1 VPHWIVDARNVVGTR
16 PDGWWRDLPA
26 AVARLLDEI
35 VRWHDEAGEEV
46 LVVVDGH
53 PTARVPEG
61 RSYGVDVRYAHSRA
75 RDAADDEIVRIVAAR
90 PAPGDTTVVTSDR
103 ALRDRVTGLGAGTEG
118 AGRFLDR
125 IAAVEG
131 RRRDRAVLG
140 HFGIDESALLGR
152 GGEARVFALD
162 ADRVL
167 RLPHPGVGA
176 DALDERRRLL
186 AAIAAPGW
194 RVALPEVL
202 EHREVEGR
210 LVVIERRLPGRD
222 ALAAL
227 GERGRDREALVRDH
241 LDVARAV
248 AELPCPADRF
258 GELTGPHRI
267 EAASVRE
274 WAEARL
280 VASLATGGGA
290 FAGLDPAA
298 VTRDLLA
305 ALPQPEPAGPV
316 LVHLDAFL
324 GNMLAVGDRVSALLD
339 FGPMTI
345 GGPPDLD
352 AVVAVAYL
360 APEITPTA
368 GEDDRRVAR
377 DWAAEAG
384 LAGALEPAERWI
396 ASYWTR
402 APDDERLRRWCAR
415 ILLAGPR
422 AR

>member
-1 VPHWIVDARNVVGTR
+1 
-16 PDGWWRDLPA
+16 
-26 AVARLLDEI
+26 VARLLDEI
-35 VRWHDEAGEEV
+35 VRWRDEAREDV

-61 RSYGVDVRYAHSRA
+61 RTYGVDVRYAHSRA

-90 PAPGDTTVVTSDR
+90 AAPGDTTVVTSDR
-103 ALRDRVTGLGAGTEG
+103 ALRDQVVALGAGIEG

-125 IAAVEG
+125 LAAVG
-131 RRRDRAVLG
+131 SRRRDRAVLDR
-140 HFGIDESALLGR
+140 FGVDESALLGR
-152 GGEARVFALD
+152 GGEARVFALG

-167 RLPHPGVGA
+167 RLPHPGVAAA
-176 DALDERRRLL
+176 DLENRRRLL
-186 AAIAAPGW
+186 AEIASPGW

-248 AELPCPADRF
+248 AELPCPTDRF
-258 GELTGPHRI
+258 GEVIGAHRI
-267 EAASVRE
+267 VAGTFGE

-280 VASLATGGGA
+280 AASLATGGAA
-290 FAGLDPAA
+290 FAGLDPEAL
-298 VTRDLLA
+298 TRDLLA
-305 ALPQPEPAGPV
+305 ALPQPEPARPA
-316 LVHLDAFL
+316 LVHLDVFL
-324 GNMLAVGDRVSALLD
+324 GNMLAAGDRISALLD

-345 GGPPDLD
+345 GGLPDLD
-352 AVVAVAYL
+352 AVVAAAYL
-360 APEITPTA
+360 APDITPTA
-368 GEDDRRVAR
+368 REGDRRTAT
-377 DWAAEAG
+377 DWATEAG
-384 LAGALEPAERWI
+384 LAGALAPAERWI
-396 ASYWTR
+396 AAYWTG

-415 ILLAGPR
+415 ILLGGA
-422 AR
+422 

>member
-1 VPHWIVDARNVVGTR
+1 MPDWIVDARNVVGAR
-16 PDGWWRDLPA
+16 PDGWWRDLPG

-35 VRWHDEAGEEV
+35 VRWHDESGEDV

-61 RSYGVDVRYAHSRA
+61 PHYGVDVRYAHSRA
-75 RDAADDEIVRIVAAR
+75 RDAADDEIVRIVSAR

-103 ALRDRVTGLGAGTEG
+103 VLRARVGALGAGTEG
-118 AGRFLDR
+118 GRRFLDR
-125 IAAVEG
+125 LAAVG
-131 RRRDRAVLG
+131 PRRRDREVLA

-152 GGEARVFALD
+152 GGEARVFALG

-167 RLPHPGVGA
+167 RLPHASVDAGA
-176 DALDERRRLL
+176 LEERRRLL
-186 AAIAAPGW
+186 AAIAAPDW

-202 EHREVEGR
+202 EHRQVAGR

-248 AELPCPADRF
+248 AGLRCPADRF
-258 GELTGPHRI
+258 GELMGAGRI
-267 EAASVRE
+267 EAASFGE

-280 VASLATGGGA
+280 AASLATGGAA

-298 VTRDLLA
+298 LTRDLLA
-305 ALPQPEPAGPV
+305 ALPQPEPPRPV
-316 LVHLDAFL
+316 LVHLDVFL
-324 GNMLAVGDRVSALLD
+324 GNMLADGDRISALLD
-339 FGPMTI
+339 FGPITI

-352 AVVAVAYL
+352 AVVAATYL

-368 GEDDRRVAR
+368 HDADRRAAR

-384 LAGALEPAERWI
+384 LAGALGPAERWI
-396 ASYWTR
+396 AAYWTG

-415 ILLAGPR
+415 ILLGGP
-422 AR
+422 

>member
-1 VPHWIVDARNVVGTR
+1 
-16 PDGWWRDLPA
+16 
-26 AVARLLDEI
+26 
-35 VRWHDEAGEEV
+35 
-46 LVVVDGH
+46 
-53 PTARVPEG
+53 
-61 RSYGVDVRYAHSRA
+61 
-75 RDAADDEIVRIVAAR
+75 VRIVSAR
-90 PAPGDTTVVTSDR
+90 PTRGDTTVVTSDR
-103 ALRDRVTGLGAGTEG
+103 GLRARVGVLGAGTEG
-118 AGRFLDR
+118 AGKFLDR
-125 IAAVEG
+125 LAAVG
-131 RRRDRAVLG
+131 SRRRDREILA

-167 RLPHPGVGA
+167 RLPHPGVEAGA
-176 DALDERRRLL
+176 LEERRGLL

-202 EHREVEGR
+202 EHREVAGR

-227 GERGRDREALVRDH
+227 GERGRDRDALVRDH

-248 AELPCPADRF
+248 AGLPCPADRF

-267 EAASVRE
+267 GAASFGE

-280 VASLATGGGA
+280 AASLATGGAA

-298 VTRDLLA
+298 LTRDLLT
-305 ALPQPEPAGPV
+305 ALPQPEPARPV
-316 LVHLDAFL
+316 LVHLDVFL
-324 GNMLAVGDRVSALLD
+324 GNMLADGDRISALLD

-352 AVVAVAYL
+352 AVVAAAYL

-368 GEDDRRVAR
+368 RDGDRRTAR
-377 DWAAEAG
+377 EWVAEAG
-384 LAGALEPAERWI
+384 LAGALGPAERRN
-396 ASYWTR
+396 AAYWTGS
-402 APDDERLRRWCAR
+402 PDDERLRRWCAR
-415 ILLAGPR
+415 ILLGGP
-422 AR
+422 

>member
-1 VPHWIVDARNVVGTR
+1 VPDWIVDARNVVGTR
-16 PDGWWRDLPA
+16 PDGWWRDLPG

-35 VRWHDEAGEEV
+35 VRWHDEAGEDV

-61 RSYGVDVRYAHSRA
+61 PHYGVDVRYAHSRA
-75 RDAADDEIVRIVAAR
+75 RDAADDAIVRIVAAR
-90 PAPGDTTVVTSDR
+90 PAPGETTVVTSDR
-103 ALRDRVTGLGAGTEG
+103 GLRARVGALGAGTES
-118 AGRFLDR
+118 AARFLDR
-125 IAAVEG
+125 LAAVDG
-131 RRRDRAVLG
+131 RRRDRAVLA
-140 HFGIDESALLGR
+140 HFGVDESALLGR
-152 GGEARVFALD
+152 GGEARVFALG

-167 RLPHPGVGA
+167 RLPHPSVAAG
-176 DALDERRRLL
+176 ALDERRRLL

-202 EHREVEGR
+202 EHREVQGR

-258 GELTGPHRI
+258 GELTGTHRI
-267 EAASVRE
+267 TAASFGE

-280 VASLATGGGA
+280 AASLAVGGDA
-290 FAGLDPAA
+290 FGGVDPAA
-298 VTRDLLA
+298 LTRDLLA
-305 ALPQPEPAGPV
+305 TLPEPEPARPV

-324 GNMLAVGDRVSALLD
+324 GNMLAVGDRISALLD

-345 GGPPDLD
+345 GGPSDLD
-352 AVVAVAYL
+352 AVVAAAYL

-368 GEDDRRVAR
+368 GERDRRVAR

-384 LAGALEPAERWI
+384 LESGLRPAERWI
-396 ASYWTR
+396 AAYWTG
-402 APDDERLRRWCAR
+402 APDDERLRRWCTR
-415 ILLAGPR
+415 ILLGGA
-422 AR
+422 